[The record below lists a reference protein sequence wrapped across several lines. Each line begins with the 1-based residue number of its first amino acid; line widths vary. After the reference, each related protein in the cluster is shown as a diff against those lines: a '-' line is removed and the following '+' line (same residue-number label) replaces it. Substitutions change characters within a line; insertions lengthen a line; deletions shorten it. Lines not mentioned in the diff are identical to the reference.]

1 MLVRT
6 LPESGRKTL
15 YLALHIGRILGLPDD
30 EAAALVDELVAHA
43 TSPAYVY
50 RHRWR
55 VGDVVMW
62 DNRCTMHHV
71 TDYDDLR
78 WPRDYKRATI
88 SDVAN
93 TLIQEGV
100 PIPEAYRAVA
110 AA

>member
-1 MLVRT
+1 
-6 LPESGRKTL
+6 
-15 YLALHIGRILGLPDD
+15 
-30 EAAALVDELVAHA
+30 
-43 TSPAYVY
+43 
-50 RHRWR
+50 
-55 VGDVVMW
+55 
-62 DNRCTMHHV
+62 MHHV
-71 TDYDDLR
+71 TDYEDLR